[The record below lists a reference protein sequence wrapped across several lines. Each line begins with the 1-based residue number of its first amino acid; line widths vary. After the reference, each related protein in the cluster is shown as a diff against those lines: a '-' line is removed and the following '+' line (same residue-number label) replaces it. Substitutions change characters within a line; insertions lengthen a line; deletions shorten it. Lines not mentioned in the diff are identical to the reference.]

1 MSDKVV
7 NSIIKKL
14 YINPLRK
21 RAVEAKAVEAKTK
34 AEAAAAA
41 AKARRNNDDKKL
53 DAMIKNLFE
62 AELTSNSEV
71 NSFINS
77 IFTTLPVKK
86 TATLK
91 RKRNN
96 NNSNI
101 SGPQLK
107 KARIALENVEEQIK
121 KLEDADINSLFS
133 KLSFKNTSA
142 KTAKAARAAKATMT
156 RKLNKLKTQEES
168 LKLILKAKTRYQL
181 KKLLENEK
189 K

>member
-21 RAVEAKAVEAKTK
+21 RAVEAKTAAAKTE
-34 AEAAAAA
+34 AAAAAAAAA
-41 AKARRNNDDKKL
+41 AKARRNNYDKKL

-101 SGPQLK
+101 SEPQLK

-121 KLEDADINSLFS
+121 NLEDANINSLFS
-133 KLSFKNTSA
+133 KLSLKNTTA
-142 KTAKAARAAKATMT
+142 KTAKAARATKAAMT
-156 RKLNKLKTQEES
+156 RKLNKLRQQEES
-168 LKLILKAKTRYQL
+168 LKLILKAQTRYQL
-181 KKLLENEK
+181 KKLLEK
-189 K
+189 

>member
-1 MSDKVV
+1 MSSDKVV

-21 RAVEAKAVEAKTK
+21 RA
-34 AEAAAAA
+34 AA
-41 AKARRNNDDKKL
+41 AKTSKLTEKEKVAKAANNDDKKL

-101 SGPQLK
+101 SEPQLK

-142 KTAKAARAAKATMT
+142 KTAKAARAAKAAMT

-189 K
+189 SKN

>member
-21 RAVEAKAVEAKTK
+21 RA
-34 AEAAAAA
+34 AAAA
-41 AKARRNNDDKKL
+41 AKTSKAEKTSKALAAANNNDKKL

-121 KLEDADINSLFS
+121 NLEDANINSLFS
-133 KLSFKNTSA
+133 KLSLKNTTA
-142 KTAKAARAAKATMT
+142 KTAKAARATKAAMT
-156 RKLNKLKTQEES
+156 RKLNKLKQQEES

-189 K
+189 